1 MKMILLYVDLFVE
14 KRKERGEERR
24 NIAIN
29 TQQIDIVNED
39 MSSIC
44 DLIGWGGSVICD
56 SPHPPDYIFK

>member
-44 DLIGWGGSVICD
+44 DLIGWGGGR
-56 SPHPPDYIFK
+56 